1 MVWQC
6 RGLLGHI
13 GKTVMRGVRYGAD
26 LLVAELKPGE
36 DGLKACGPLGRVGS
50 NPSPGARCLD

>member
-1 MVWQC
+1 MPGSP
-6 RGLLGHI
+6 RHI

-36 DGLKACGPLGRVGS
+36 DGLKACGPLGRMGS